1 MCKTGGY
8 ALVLDPLFV
17 FLCQYVVLFCPPFQ
31 SVNRPGIATVER
43 DGGRM
48 EEVPKSRV
56 LPWCEGLLMLQ
67 ALRASRL
74 EAKPIPRFP
83 PPGHAAH
90 RIALKMFINVHRNTV
105 RKPPAK

>member
-17 FLCQYVVLFCPPFQ
+17 FLCQYVVWCCPPFQ

-67 ALRASRL
+67 ALRASRV
-74 EAKPIPRFP
+74 EAKHIPRFRR
-83 PPGHAAH
+83 PGMLHTEL
-90 RIALKMFINVHRNTV
+90 RSRFL
-105 RKPPAK
+105 